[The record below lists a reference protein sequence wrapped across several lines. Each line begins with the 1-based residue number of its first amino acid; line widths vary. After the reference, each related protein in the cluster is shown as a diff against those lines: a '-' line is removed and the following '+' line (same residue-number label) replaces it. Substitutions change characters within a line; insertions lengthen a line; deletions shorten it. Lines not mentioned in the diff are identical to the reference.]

1 MQSELLQKIEMA
13 AAKGEPIPKDLQ
25 PPEVMLYH
33 MLSGL
38 YARYQCR
45 KCSKEQA
52 QDIKR
57 QILGTYS
64 RMKNEYDQ
72 FTAICRDYQ
81 ERIRKSY
88 EPKEETNILHTRAV

>member
-1 MQSELLQKIEMA
+1 MQSELLQKIETA
-13 AAKGEPIPKDLQ
+13 AAKSEPIPKDLQ
-25 PPEVMLYH
+25 PPEAMLYH

-52 QDIKR
+52 QELKR
-57 QILGTYS
+57 QIMGTYK

-72 FTAICRDYQ
+72 FTAICRNYQ
-81 ERIRKSY
+81 ERIRKNYDS
-88 EPKEETNILHTRAV
+88 EKKLPASRTV